1 MAQNDS
7 KTSHAGGDVICA
19 DMLRLTT
26 ALQAAVYERM
36 DGRPWREAMT
46 RIVFNIV
53 TNLERLERLQ

>member
-1 MAQNDS
+1 M